1 MINANRKVKSGLS
14 DNYIFGKNYVFDK
27 KMEDITVVTI
37 IIKMNWPISLGET
50 SFRLVTGGRTFTNS
64 KAVGKFE
71 ALCLIG
77 SVSSR
82 ECLDAPAI
90 LATFT
95 AGRTGLVACP

>member
-1 MINANRKVKSGLS
+1 MINVTAEGASLWLTVK
-14 DNYIFGKNYVFDK
+14 IKN
-27 KMEDITVVTI
+27 VTTRSHES
-37 IIKMNWPISLGET
+37 ISLE
-50 SFRLVTGGRTFTNS
+50 SIQRL
-64 KAVGKFE
+64 
-71 ALCLIG
+71 G